1 MHIVYSRIYHLRTSF
16 CVVVFRG
23 SDNFAAAK
31 QRVMNVVAN
40 QINTVDK
47 KTMNLSKEKS
57 GKLYGILLI
66 TLFAC
71 VAFLVGDTKWI
82 KALSLSPMVVGI
94 VIGMAFANSC
104 GGKMPASW
112 SPGIKFCSKRVLR
125 TGIVLYGFKLTFQD
139 VMNVGVTAIALD
151 AVVVCGTI
159 GLGILVGRWLK
170 IDRSIALLTSCG
182 SAICGA
188 AAVLGVDGAIRPKPY
203 KTAVAVATVVIF
215 GTLSMFLYPI
225 LYRTGIFD
233 LTPNMAGLFTGATVH
248 EVAHVVGA
256 ANAMGGEV
264 SNTAII
270 VKMIRVMMLVP
281 VLLVIA
287 WAVAKSHSAKGDDNN
302 GKANITVPWFAILF
316 LVVIGFNSLGLLSA
330 GCVAW
335 INRLDTFLLTMA
347 MAALGAE
354 TSFDKFKK
362 AGFKPFLLAAILYCL
377 SLIHI

>member
-1 MHIVYSRIYHLRTSF
+1 
-16 CVVVFRG
+16 
-23 SDNFAAAK
+23 
-31 QRVMNVVAN
+31 
-40 QINTVDK
+40 
-47 KTMNLSKEKS
+47 MNLSKEKS
-57 GKLYGILLI
+57 GMFYGILI
-66 TLFAC
+66 IMLFAC
-71 VAFLVGDTKWI
+71 AAFLIGGTKWI
-82 KALSLSPMVVGI
+82 KSLSLSPMVVGI
-94 VIGMAFANSC
+94 IIGMVYANSC

-139 VMNVGVTAIALD
+139 VMNVGGTAIALD
-151 AVVVCGTI
+151 AVIVCGTI
-159 GLGILVGRWLK
+159 GLGVLLGRWLK

-225 LYRTGIFD
+225 LYRAGIFD
-233 LTPNMAGLFTGATVH
+233 LTPDMAGLFTGATVH

-287 WAVAKSHSAKGDDNN
+287 WTVAHSHNTQTGE
-302 GKANITVPWFAILF
+302 GKTSITVPWFAILF
-316 LVVIGFNSLGLLSA
+316 LVVIGFNSLGILSA
-330 GCVAW
+330 DCVAW
-335 INRLDTFLLTMA
+335 INNLDTFFLTMA

-362 AGFKPFLLAAILYCL
+362 AGFKPFLLAALLYCWL
-377 SLIHI
+377 VGGGYCLVKFVAPVIQ

>member
-1 MHIVYSRIYHLRTSF
+1 
-16 CVVVFRG
+16 
-23 SDNFAAAK
+23 
-31 QRVMNVVAN
+31 
-40 QINTVDK
+40 
-47 KTMNLSKEKS
+47 MNLSKEKS
-57 GKLYGILLI
+57 GKLCGILLI

-94 VIGMAFANSC
+94 VIGMVFANSC

-287 WAVAKSHSAKGDDNN
+287 WAVAKSHSAKVDDNN
-302 GKANITVPWFAILF
+302 GKANITVPWLAILF

-362 AGFKPFLLAAILYCL
+362 AGFKPFLLAAILYCWL
-377 SLIHI
+377 VGGGYCLVKFVVPAVM